1 MGNVIS
7 SSLDA
12 TYLSRH
18 VGLKSGVPIST
29 PAITINRLCGSGFET
44 VCMGAESITL
54 ERSAINLC
62 GGTENMSQAPM
73 VVDGL
78 SARFGTALGKGL
90 KAEDSLWAGLTDTY
104 AKLPMGL
111 TAEKLAEQYG
121 ITRDQCDE
129 YALRSQTL
137 YKAAQDKGIFAN
149 EIAGIDIKTRKGVDT
164 VATDEHPRMTKI
176 EDLKKLK
183 PVFKEGG
190 VVTAGSAS
198 GICDGAASLVLA
210 SGQAVKENNLKP
222 LTRVVA
228 WHRVGC
234 DPTIMGIGPV
244 EAIRGVLK
252 AANLS
257 LAQIDLV
264 EINEAF
270 AGQYLAC
277 EKELG
282 LDRNKSNL
290 NGGAIALGHPLG
302 ASGARM

>member
-1 MGNVIS
+1 VIS

-12 TYLSRH
+12 TYLARH
-18 VGLKSGVPIST
+18 VGLKSGLPIST

-54 ERSAINLC
+54 DRSTINLC

-73 VVDGL
+73 IIDGL
-78 SARFGTALGKGL
+78 SARFGTALGKGM
-90 KAEDSLWAGLTDTY
+90 KAEDSLWAGLTDTHV
-104 AKLPMGL
+104 KLPMGL

-121 ITRDQCDE
+121 ITRQQCDE

-137 YKAAQDKGIFAN
+137 YKAALDKGIFAN
-149 EIAGIDIKTRKGVDT
+149 EIVGIDIKTRKGVDT
-164 VATDEHPRMTKI
+164 VAADEHPRMTKI
-176 EDLKKLK
+176 EDLNKLK
-183 PVFKEGG
+183 SVFKENG

-210 SGQAVKENNLKP
+210 SAQAVKENNLKP

-234 DPTIMGIGPV
+234 DPSIMGIGPV

-252 AANLS
+252 ASSLT

-282 LDRNKSNL
+282 LDRNKANL